1 MQAQSNSSRS
11 SPAIAVGRL
20 FGSLALLAPLSVF
33 AAAPAQHSF
42 AAPVQ
47 FAGGSTGFGMLRVC
61 LALVLVLASVYAVA
75 WLMRRLRGAS
85 GASSPGMVIVSQV
98 SLGARERAVLLRI
111 GERQLLLGVAAG
123 SVRLLQE
130 LTLATPPEVASA
142 TGAAPATGS
151 AQPNFRELLR
161 RSLGR

>member
-1 MQAQSNSSRS
+1 MRVQSNYSRS
-11 SPAIAVGRL
+11 SPAIAIGRL
-20 FGSLALLAPLSVF
+20 LGSLALLAPLCVF
-33 AAAPAQHSF
+33 AASPAHPSF
-42 AAPVQ
+42 AAPAQ

-61 LALVLVLASVYAVA
+61 LALALVLASVYAVA

-85 GASSPGMVIVSQV
+85 GASAPGMVIVSQI
-98 SLGARERAVLLRI
+98 SLGARERAVLLRV

-123 SVRLLQE
+123 SVRLLHE
-130 LTLATPPEVASA
+130 LTLATLPEVAPA

-151 AQPNFRELLR
+151 VPPSFRELLR